1 MLMVMFMKETGLMIR
16 LMVEADILIQMEQ
29 YMKVNGIKISN
40 MVTV

>member
-1 MLMVMFMKETGLMIR
+1 MLMAMFMKETGLMIR